1 MSLGLGRPTPRGRPR
16 RRRGPG
22 PDHLAVLWPAAGR
35 RTASP
40 LVVGR
45 PPDERRCGGRHR
57 PRRRASAPGRGIPGP
72 PPGPLQLAVVAFDS
86 EARHRLQPLLL
97 QAQAEGR
104 RLLDLPHLLEPGR
117 FGEDNRAG
125 IESTLHRISAIRN
138 STGDVVGLT
147 CRVGR
152 AVFGT
157 VTMVRDLLN
166 ASHLFH
172 LKTPVEPETVA
183 T

>member
-1 MSLGLGRPTPRGRPR
+1 MSGDVGAGTARAAVRLL
-16 RRRGPG
+16 
-22 PDHLAVLWPAAGR
+22 LAVGSLA
-35 RTASP
+35 
-40 LVVGR
+40 
-45 PPDERRCGGRHR
+45 
-57 PRRRASAPGRGIPGP
+57 P
-72 PPGPLQLAVVAFDS
+72 PPGPLQLAVVAFGS

-125 IESTLHRISAIRN
+125 IESTLHHISAIRN